1 MLRSVAVPVIDDLA
15 IFEFGLFGEVFG
27 LDRSW
32 YTDIPPIDFRVC
44 GVEAGRPV
52 TTQIGVPVTPAF
64 DLTALDDAD
73 VIAVPAA
80 TIRPDDA
87 YPPEL
92 LDALRRA
99 SARGAIMLSACS
111 GAFVLGAAG
120 LLDGRPCTTHWRY
133 ADELQR
139 RHPTARVDEDVL
151 FVDDG
156 DIVTSA
162 GTAAGI
168 DASLHLV
175 RRELGSEVAN
185 VIARNMVVPPQRDG
199 GQRQYIPRPVP
210 EADCDEL
217 VDVLAYMNDHLDQQH
232 SVAVLAQRAH
242 MSTRTFARRFVA
254 ETGVTPMQWLTGQ
267 RVLHARL
274 LLETTDAPIDEIA
287 AACGFGSGTLF
298 RHHFAR
304 EVGVAPTAYR
314 RSFAGEGT
322 RVGETTHR
330 SSGRS
335 STDRF
340 SSDTRMRPAPVTASG
355 GR

>member
-15 IFEFGLFGEVFG
+15 IFEFGVLGEVFG

-32 YTDIPPIDFRVC
+32 YSDIPRIDFRVC

-52 TTQIGVPVTPAF
+52 TTQIGVPLTPLLGLEAM
-64 DLTALDDAD
+64 DDAD

-80 TIRPDDA
+80 TIRADHE
-87 YPPEL
+87 YPAEL
-92 LDALRRA
+92 LAALRRA
-99 SARGAIMLSACS
+99 AARGAIMLSACS

-133 ADELQR
+133 ADVLQR

-156 DIVTSA
+156 DLITSA

-175 RRELGSEVAN
+175 RRELGSAVAN
-185 VIARNMVVPPQRDG
+185 IIARNMVVPPQRDG

-210 EADCDEL
+210 EVDCDEL
-217 VDVLAYMNDHLDQQH
+217 IDVLAFMNDGFAQQH
-232 SVAVLAQRAH
+232 SVASLAARAH

-254 ETGVTPMQWLTGQ
+254 ETGVTPMQWLTAQ

-274 LLETTDAPIDEIA
+274 LLESTDGSIDEIA
-287 AACGFGSGTLF
+287 ASCGFGSGTLF

-304 EVGVAPTAYR
+304 EVGVSPTAYR
-314 RSFAGEGT
+314 RSFADDGRPRGE
-322 RVGETTHR
+322 RALHPREDV
-330 SSGRS
+330 
-335 STDRF
+335 
-340 SSDTRMRPAPVTASG
+340 RPVAVAASA
-355 GR
+355 

>member
-15 IFEFGLFGEVFG
+15 VFEFGLLAEVFG
-27 LDRSW
+27 LDRSV
-32 YTDIPPIDFRVC
+32 YSDVPRLDFRVC
-44 GVEAGRPV
+44 GIEPGRPV
-52 TTQIGVPVTPAF
+52 TTQVGVPITPPLGLKAME
-64 DLTALDDAD
+64 DAD

-80 TIRPDDA
+80 IIRPDDE
-87 YPPEL
+87 YPAEL

-139 RHPTARVDEDVL
+139 RHPSARVDADVL

-156 DIVTSA
+156 DIITSA

-175 RRELGSEVAN
+175 RRELGSAVAT

-199 GQRQYIPRPVP
+199 GQRQYISRPVP
-210 EADCDEL
+210 EAECDAL
-217 VDVLAYMNDHLDQQH
+217 VDALEFMNANLARQH
-232 SVAVLAQRAH
+232 TVASLAKLAH

-254 ETGVTPMQWLTGQ
+254 ETGVTPMQWLTAQ

-274 LLETTDAPIDEIA
+274 LLETTDASIDEIA
-287 AACGFGSGTLF
+287 ASCGFGSATLF
-298 RHHFAR
+298 RHHFTR
-304 EVGVAPTAYR
+304 EVGVAPSAYR
-314 RSFAGEGT
+314 RSFACDDAAPMET
-322 RVGETTHR
+322 KLDSELLQRAPERV
-330 SSGRS
+330 S
-335 STDRF
+335 
-340 SSDTRMRPAPVTASG
+340 ALA
-355 GR
+355 

>member
-15 IFEFGLFGEVFG
+15 VFEFGLLGEVFG

-32 YTDIPPIDFRVC
+32 YADVPTIDFRVC
-44 GVEAGRPV
+44 GVVPGRPV
-52 TTQIGVPVTPAF
+52 STEIGVPLTPLLGLEAME
-64 DLTALDDAD
+64 DAD

-80 TIRPDDA
+80 RVRPDEE
-87 YPPEL
+87 YPAALIE
-92 LDALRRA
+92 ALRRA

-111 GAFVLGAAG
+111 GAFLLGAAG
-120 LLDGRPCTTHWRY
+120 LLDGRPCTTHWRH

-151 FVDDG
+151 FIDDG

-210 EADCDEL
+210 ETDCDEL
-217 VDVLAYMNDHLDQQH
+217 VDVLAYMNDRLDEQH
-232 SVAVLAQRAH
+232 SIAALAARAH

-254 ETGVTPMQWLTGQ
+254 ETGVTPMQWLTAQ

-287 AACGFGSGTLF
+287 ASCGFGSGTLF
-298 RHHFAR
+298 RHHFTR

-314 RSFAGEGT
+314 RSFACDSPRGQVDAQIDSSPRMPVE
-322 RVGETTHR
+322 RVAAR
-330 SSGRS
+330 
-335 STDRF
+335 
-340 SSDTRMRPAPVTASG
+340 A
-355 GR
+355 

>member
-15 IFEFGLFGEVFG
+15 IFEFGLLGEVFG

-32 YTDIPPIDFRVC
+32 YTDIPRIDFRVC
-44 GVEAGRPV
+44 GLEAGRPV
-52 TTQIGVPVTPAF
+52 TTQIGTAIIPPL
-64 DLTALDDAD
+64 DLSAMDDAD

-80 TIRPDDA
+80 GIRPDDQ
-87 YPPEL
+87 YPAEL
-92 LDALRRA
+92 IEALQRA
-99 SARGAIMLSACS
+99 AARGAIMLSACS

-120 LLDGRPCTTHWRY
+120 LLDGRPCTTHWRNA
-133 ADELQR
+133 ADLQR

-156 DIVTSA
+156 DIITSA

-175 RRELGSEVAN
+175 RRELGSAVAN

-210 EADCDEL
+210 EPDCDEL
-217 VDVLAYMNDHLDQQH
+217 VDVIAFMNDRLHEQH
-232 SVAVLAQRAH
+232 SVAALAARAH

-254 ETGVTPMQWLTGQ
+254 ETGVTPMQWLTAQ

-274 LLETTDAPIDEIA
+274 LLESTDAPIDEIA
-287 AACGFGSGTLF
+287 ASCGFGSGTLF
-298 RHHFAR
+298 RHHFTR

-314 RSFAGEGT
+314 RSFAGT
-322 RVGETTHR
+322 
-330 SSGRS
+330 
-335 STDRF
+335 
-340 SSDTRMRPAPVTASG
+340 PVPREQMSATV
-355 GR
+355 